1 MGMKKE
7 GRVKDDIAVSV
18 EPLTRAGKA
27 AGHGV
32 RTADKMKVRTVVPPQ
47 RSIPLGE

>member
-7 GRVKDDIAVSV
+7 GRVKEDIAVSV
-18 EPLTRAGKA
+18 EPLTRAGKE

-32 RTADKMKVRTVVPPQ
+32 L
-47 RSIPLGE
+47 S

>member
-7 GRVKDDIAVSV
+7 GRVNNNIAVSV

-32 RTADKMKVRTVVPPQ
+32 LSWGAVQIRVF
-47 RSIPLGE
+47 SYCG

>member
-7 GRVKDDIAVSV
+7 GRVKEDIAVSV

-27 AGHGV
+27 AGNGV
-32 RTADKMKVRTVVPPQ
+32 LSWGAVQIRLF
-47 RSIPLGE
+47 SCCG